1 MAGHSKWANI
11 QHRKGAQDKKR
22 SKLFSKL
29 AKEITVAAKM
39 GAPDV
44 DMNPR
49 LRLAVNTAKQNS
61 LPKDVITRAIKKS
74 SDADTASY
82 DEMRYEGFAAGGVGI
97 IVEALT
103 DNRNRTASSV
113 RSIFTKAGCNMGAD
127 GSVSFGFDRV
137 GCISYAA
144 DVADEDTMME
154 AVIESGADDCESSDD
169 GHDIYCDT
177 GDLHT
182 VAKALEGQFGEP
194 KSANMIWKAQIMIDL
209 DDESGEK
216 VYNLISS
223 LEDDDDVQE
232 VYSNLELTD
241 SLMERIAAG

>member
-39 GAPDV
+39 GSPDV

-74 SDADTASY
+74 DTDIANY
-82 DEMRYEGFAAGGVGI
+82 DEMRYEGFGAGGVGI

-113 RSIFTKAGCNMGAD
+113 RSIFTKAGCAMGAD
-127 GSVSFGFDRV
+127 GSVSFGFDKV
-137 GCISYAA
+137 GAISYAA

-154 AVIESGADDCESSDD
+154 AVMDVGADDCITSED
-169 GHDIYCDT
+169 GHDIYCET
-177 GDLHT
+177 TDLHT
-182 VAKALEGQFGEP
+182 VAKALEAKFGEP
-194 KSANMIWKAQIMIDL
+194 KSATMIWKAQIMIAL
-209 DDESGEK
+209 DDETGVK

-241 SLMERIAAG
+241 SLMEAIAEG

>member
-39 GAPDV
+39 GSPDV

-74 SDADTASY
+74 DTDVANY
-82 DEMRYEGFAAGGVGI
+82 DEMRYEGFAAGGVGV

-103 DNRNRTASSV
+103 DNKNRTASSV
-113 RSIFTKAGCNMGAD
+113 RSIFTKAGCAMGAD
-127 GSVSFGFDRV
+127 GSVSFGFDKV

-144 DVADEDTMME
+144 DVTDEDTMM
-154 AVIESGADDCESSDD
+154 
-169 GHDIYCDT
+169 
-177 GDLHT
+177 
-182 VAKALEGQFGEP
+182 
-194 KSANMIWKAQIMIDL
+194 
-209 DDESGEK
+209 
-216 VYNLISS
+216 
-223 LEDDDDVQE
+223 
-232 VYSNLELTD
+232 
-241 SLMERIAAG
+241 

>member
-39 GAPDV
+39 GSPDV

-74 SDADTASY
+74 DTDVANY

-103 DNRNRTASSV
+103 DNKNRTASSV
-113 RSIFTKAGCNMGAD
+113 RSIFTKAGCSMGAD
-127 GSVSFGFDRV
+127 GSVSFGFDKV
-137 GCISYAA
+137 GCISYGA
-144 DVADEDTMME
+144 DVADEDAMME
-154 AVIESGADDCESSDD
+154 AVLESGADDCESSDD
-169 GHDIYCDT
+169 GHDIYCDSSE
-177 GDLHT
+177 LHA
-182 VAKALEGQFGEP
+182 VAKALEAQFGEP
-194 KSANMIWKAQIMIDL
+194 KSANLIWKPQVMIDL
-209 DDESGEK
+209 DDETGVK
-216 VYNLISS
+216 VYNLISN

-232 VYSNLELTD
+232 VYSNLELSD
-241 SLMERIAAG
+241 SLMQAIAEE